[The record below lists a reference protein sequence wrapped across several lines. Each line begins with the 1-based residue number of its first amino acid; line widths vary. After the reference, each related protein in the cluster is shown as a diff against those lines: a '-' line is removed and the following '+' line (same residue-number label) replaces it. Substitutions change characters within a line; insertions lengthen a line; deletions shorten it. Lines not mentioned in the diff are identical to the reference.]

1 MYGYFAYMYDC
12 ESYKCL
18 VFEKARRGS
27 HVKCPGTG
35 ATDSCELL
43 CGHWCA
49 NSGSLEEQPTLKT
62 AEPVLQPPT
71 FFFMLSFVHGF
82 SLEGGGHMLVQ
93 CPRSPGSFLGA
104 VVTDSCE
111 PPDHG
116 CWELITVRTLN
127 CWIIFQPLECF
138 WFFGHRSSLCIPGW
152 LQLLI
157 FLQSLTSPGI
167 IQWHPF
173 QNDLSL
179 IHTGIKPDI
188 VTHTFNSRTKEAEAG
203 KSMIFRTA
211 WFRWF

>member
-1 MYGYFAYMYDC
+1 MGILPTCMTVNHINVW
-12 ESYKCL
+12 CL
-18 VFEKARRGS
+18 RRPEEGVMS
-27 HVKCPGTG
+27 NALGLEPQTVV
-35 ATDSCELL
+35 SCCVAIDVQTQVLWKSSQHSKLL
-43 CGHWCA
+43 
-49 NSGSLEEQPTLKT
+49 NQFSS
-62 AEPVLQPPT
+62 PPP